1 MGTRNRNQDRSN
13 LGEQTDNNESEMD
26 RTNVEQTDRS
36 MSADSR
42 VDSSAGS
49 EGIEDLSVETG
60 RQQGREED
68 DLATGFSGQ
77 GAQKEGTMTEGEG
90 TGYTGSSRG
99 ESGGR
104 TRNSSRDSRTQ
115 RNQTGR
121 QTEERTSENTEH
133 TESEDSRV

>member
-13 LGEQTDNNESEMD
+13 LGEQTDNNE
-26 RTNVEQTDRS
+26 RTDRS
-36 MSADSR
+36 MNADSR
-42 VDSSAGS
+42 VDRSAGS
-49 EGIEDLSVETG
+49 EGIENQPVETG

-68 DLATGFSGQ
+68 DRATSFSGQ
-77 GAQKEGTMTEGEG
+77 GAQKEGTMPEGEG

-104 TRNSSRDSRTQ
+104 TRNSSRDSRKQ

-121 QTEERTSENTEH
+121 QTEERTSEDTEH